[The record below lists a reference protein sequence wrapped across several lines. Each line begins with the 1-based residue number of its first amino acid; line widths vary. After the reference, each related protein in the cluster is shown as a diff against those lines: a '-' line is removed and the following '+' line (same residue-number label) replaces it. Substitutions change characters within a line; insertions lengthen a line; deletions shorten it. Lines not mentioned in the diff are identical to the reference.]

1 MNTTRVHASA
11 YLAAITYAVFI
22 GFSFLFV
29 KVTVA
34 AAHPLDVLAH
44 RFTIGFIAVA
54 IPCLFGWVRI
64 RIKLRDL
71 WRIAPLALFSP
82 VLFFF
87 FQTYGMINASSSEGG
102 IILAT
107 VPIFTL
113 LLASFFLKERTSL
126 IQKLSLILSVAG
138 VVFIFVMNDG
148 SGLNAANMKG
158 LLLLLLSAV
167 SFAGYSVLTRPLA
180 QKYAPM
186 EITLVTTGIGFIGF
200 LAVSLIRHAA
210 EGTLQPFFQPFAE
223 PSYVLALFYLGVV
236 SSVGTTLLSSF
247 ALSRLEA
254 SKVSVFSNLST
265 LISIMAGA
273 LILKEQITVYHV
285 LGAIMIIVGVLGTN
299 KKQQLRHQTN
309 RPMREIER

>member
-1 MNTTRVHASA
+1 MNTTRVNVSA
-11 YLAAITYAVFI
+11 YLAAIAYAVII

-44 RFTIGFIAVA
+44 RFSIGLIAVA
-54 IPCLFGWVRI
+54 IPFLLGWVRI
-64 RIKLRDL
+64 RIKLRDI

-126 IQKLSLILSVAG
+126 VQKLSLFLSVAG
-138 VVFIFVMNDG
+138 VVFMFMMKDG
-148 SGLNAANMKG
+148 LDTSNFKG

-186 EITLVTTGIGFIGF
+186 EITLVTTGIGFIVF
-200 LAVSLIRHAA
+200 LSVSLIRHTA
-210 EGTLQPFFQPFAE
+210 EGTLQSFFQPFAQ

-273 LILKEQITVYHV
+273 LILNERITIYHV
-285 LGAIMIIVGVLGTN
+285 IGAIMIIVGVLGTN
-299 KKQQLRHQTN
+299 RKQQQLRHQRN
-309 RPMREIER
+309 RPVRELER

>member
-1 MNTTRVHASA
+1 MNTSRVNVSA
-11 YLAAITYAVFI
+11 YLAAIAYAVII

-34 AAHPLDVLAH
+34 TAHPLDVLAH
-44 RFTIGFIAVA
+44 RFSIGLIAVA
-54 IPCLFGWVRI
+54 IPFLLGWVRI

-87 FQTYGMINASSSEGG
+87 FQSYGMINASSSEGG

-113 LLASFFLKERTSL
+113 LLASIFLKERTSL
-126 IQKLSLILSVAG
+126 IQKLSLFLSVAG
-138 VVFIFVMNDG
+138 VVFIFMMKDG
-148 SGLNAANMKG
+148 SGLDAANLKG

-186 EITLVTTGIGFIGF
+186 EITLVTTGIGFIAF
-200 LAVSLIRHAA
+200 LSVSLIRHAA
-210 EGTLQPFFQPFAE
+210 EGTLQPFFQPFAQ

-273 LILKEQITVYHV
+273 LILNERITIYHV
-285 LGAIMIIVGVLGTN
+285 IGAIMIIAGVLGTN
-299 KKQQLRHQTN
+299 KKQQLRHPANQSVKGL
-309 RPMREIER
+309 ER